1 MPRIFLSPSTQEY
14 NPYVIGGNEELYM
27 NRIADAMIP
36 YLNASGIGYSRNNP
50 NLNAAAAIA
59 QANRGRYDLYLALH
73 SNASPEALE
82 GLLRGPDVYYY
93 PTSTRGRRAANIIAN
108 GLREI
113 YPDPELV
120 HTRTTTELAEVR
132 RPRAPAVLVEIA
144 YHDNEQDA
152 NWIADNIDEI
162 AENLAMSVADFLGVA
177 FYTPSDL
184 GSGVV
189 NIRSGR
195 LNVRSAPSTSSR
207 VIGSLENGRR
217 VDITQILNGWY
228 GIRWQNGTG
237 YVSSDFVRRA

>member
-36 YLNASGIGYSRNNP
+36 YLNASGIEYSRNNP
-50 NLNAAAAIA
+50 NLTAAAAIA

-82 GLLRGPDVYYY
+82 GMLRGPDVYYY
-93 PTSTRGRRAANIIAN
+93 PTSTQGRRAANIIAN

-120 HTRTTTELAEVR
+120 HTRTSTQLAEVR

-152 NWIADNIDEI
+152 NWIVDNIDEI
-162 AENLAMSVADFLGVA
+162 AENLVNSVADFLGVS
-177 FYTPSDL
+177 FYTPSAL
-184 GSGVV
+184 GGGIVTIS
-189 NIRSGR
+189 NGR

-217 VDITQILNGWY
+217 VEITQILNGWY

-237 YVSSDFVRRA
+237 YVSSAFVRRV